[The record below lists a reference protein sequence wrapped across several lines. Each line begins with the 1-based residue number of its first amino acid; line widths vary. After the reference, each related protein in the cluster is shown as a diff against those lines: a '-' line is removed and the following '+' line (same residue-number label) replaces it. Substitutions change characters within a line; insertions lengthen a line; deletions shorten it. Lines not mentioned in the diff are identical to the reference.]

1 MYVVQAVSSQI
12 LFENRTLPRHSKNTS
27 IKYESLQVRLMLAIP
42 KIYIMQATVEKN
54 KSYSGTTG
62 FNFLLVDKS
71 DHYVNVTSSFAGVSG
86 SFVFFL
92 PIFLARITR
101 DSQ

>member
-71 DHYVNVTSSFAGVSG
+71 DHYGERLIPRPLQEYLVPSFSSCP
-86 SFVFFL
+86 FFL
-92 PIFLARITR
+92 HE
-101 DSQ
+101 

>member
-42 KIYIMQATVEKN
+42 KIYIMQATVEKS

-62 FNFLLVDKS
+62 FTFCLL
-71 DHYVNVTSSFAGVSG
+71 TSQ
-86 SFVFFL
+86 
-92 PIFLARITR
+92 ITM
-101 DSQ
+101 